1 MKFIERINGFTTS
14 DFQRVFQGLKRKCPT
29 RKAEMVAE
37 LNRIWLNEPLEILG
51 RMSEAERLMLAD
63 SVHEGQDEVFPERLK
78 ARHGL
83 TFRFGYDLRDRSD
96 YSIQYS
102 QLFISR
108 EYADEYLLLE
118 DVRDALMK
126 HLPKSEALSVTT
138 SSPNMDDLELFES
151 EAKAFPELKR
161 MLQLAGAGK
170 LMVSEKTGLPSAAAM
185 KAAATALVVS
195 EDERGPNR
203 SFIWPVLLRQCG
215 WARFRAG
222 KFGLT
227 PAGKALQEDF
237 STEAFK
243 RGISELKFDD
253 TFDEILQVSEIK
265 GFRGRDAR
273 RSWKPAPARRM
284 DVLNALGRFPVNEW
298 VSMDDAYSFLMAEG
312 ADCRVVLDG
321 SALYICDR
329 QYGALD
335 DGEWKIGKVYFRQLV
350 CESLATLGLVD
361 LLHREADA
369 QRSDLGRTWG
379 LDGAGGL
386 TRYDGIV
393 YIRLTPLGRFCLGEG
408 ETLYEPPAAE
418 QRKLFKVLPNH
429 EIAVVDPAGF
439 SVADAAQLERF
450 AKKVSDAVWKMDRRT
465 IFAALE
471 NGDSEADI
479 LSVLEAGSATSI
491 PEPVL
496 RLIRETVARA
506 GKVSG
511 REEAVAVAFDE
522 ESTAAL
528 VASDQSIAPT
538 VLGRN
543 GAVVFVRAKN
553 LKKFQGGLRKM
564 GILLP

>member
-1 MKFIERINGFTTS
+1 MKFIERINEFTTS
-14 DFQRVFQGLKRKCPT
+14 DLQRVFRGLNRKCPS

-37 LNRIWLNEPLEILG
+37 LNRIWLNEPLEILD
-51 RMSEAERLMLAD
+51 RMSEAERVMLAD
-63 SVHEGQDEVFPERLK
+63 CVHEEQDEVFPERLK

-83 TFRFGYDLRDRSD
+83 SFRFGYDLCDRTD
-96 YSIQYS
+96 KSIQYI

-108 EYADEYLLLE
+108 DYPGEYLLLE
-118 DVRDALMK
+118 DVGDALMK
-126 HLPKSEALSVTT
+126 HLPKSEALAVKT
-138 SSPNMDDLELFES
+138 SSPDLDDLKLFES
-151 EAKAFPELKR
+151 EALVFPELKR
-161 MLQLAGAGK
+161 MLQLVAAGK
-170 LMVSEKTGLPSAAAM
+170 LRVSEKTGLPSAPAM

-195 EDERGPNR
+195 DDKRGPNR
-203 SFIWPVLLRQCG
+203 SFIWPVLLQQCG

-227 PAGKALQEDF
+227 STGKALLEEF
-237 STEAFK
+237 SAEAFK
-243 RGISELKFDD
+243 KGIFQLRFDD
-253 TFDEILQVSEIK
+253 KFDEILQVSEIK

-273 RSWKPAPARRM
+273 RNWNPAAARRM
-284 DVLNALGRFPVNEW
+284 DVLNELGRFPVNEW
-298 VSMDDAYSFLMAEG
+298 VSMDDAYSFLVSG
-312 ADCRVVLDG
+312 GVDCRVVLDG

-329 QYGALD
+329 EYGALY
-335 DGEWKIGKVYFRQLV
+335 GCEWKIGKVYFRQLV

-361 LLHREADA
+361 LLHREEDA
-369 QRSDLGRTWG
+369 RRSDLAGTWG
-379 LDGAGGL
+379 MDGTDGL

-408 ETLYEPPAAE
+408 ETVYEQPAAE
-418 QRKLFKVLPNH
+418 QRELFKVLPNH

-439 SVADAAQLERF
+439 SVADSAQLERV
-450 AKKVSDAVWKMDRRT
+450 ARKVSDAVWKMDRRT

-471 NGDSEADI
+471 NGEGEADI
-479 LSVLEAGSATSI
+479 LSVLEAGSANSI

-496 RLIRETVARA
+496 RLIRETVARS
-506 GKVSG
+506 GKVVG

-522 ESTAAL
+522 ESTAVL
-528 VASDQSIAPT
+528 VASDRSILPT